1 MKPFADLTQLTTPR
15 SIVIVGASERENSQ
29 GRRLTENVMLHSAF
43 TGDLYLVNPSAS
55 EILGKPCYPSV
66 SAVPASG
73 LDVALVMV
81 NASLVLP
88 TLEQCAAKGIAYA
101 IVMTSGFAETGDE
114 GAALERQITALCART
129 GLRVYGPNCPGLV
142 NVNRRL
148 GMTFSPA
155 FKDDLNA
162 GTIGLAT
169 QGGGLGRN
177 VLQALSHGNGVG
189 VWYSGG
195 NECDLGLPDFIG
207 HMATDPEIRVIAVLM
222 EGIKDGG
229 RLRQALALARE
240 NGKQVVILKVG
251 RSEQGVLAAQSHTAS
266 IAGSAQINSAV
277 FRQEGCVE
285 VEDLDQ
291 LAAVAHLLAAP
302 RPAGGAGLAILT
314 FSGGTAAMAADI
326 AGAAE
331 LPLARFAPATVDAL
345 RKLLPGFAHIANPL
359 DTTADILRD
368 PDVLTRCLRMVCE
381 DEGVGAV
388 LFPIPMDYGDITVT
402 MARAICDAAREQEKP
417 VVPVWMSRR
426 MGSGFALM
434 EQAGLMPFFSLTD
447 AVAALRHLFRAPAS
461 TSREL
466 PHAPATLAPPTGP
479 TAMSES
485 GAKALLREAGIE
497 VPQGALA
504 HSEEEAAGI
513 AASIGLP
520 VVMKVASAQIAHKTE
535 AGGVRL
541 NLGSPDAVSAAYRDI
556 VQSVAT
562 ARPDATVDG
571 VLVEKMFPAGGREI
585 LIGVHRDVAFGLVLT
600 VGLGGI
606 FVEVLKDVAH
616 RAIPITAKDATEML
630 GELRGYSLLEGVRG
644 EPPADIAALESLLLT
659 VSNFAQHHRERLR
672 ELDLNPVWV
681 GPVGQGA
688 VPLDALLVLDT
699 PTSIS

>member
-1 MKPFADLTQLTTPR
+1 MKPFTDLTRLTTPR
-15 SIVIVGASERENSQ
+15 SIVIVGASERQNSQ
-29 GRRLTENVMLHSAF
+29 GRRLTENLMLHSAF
-43 TGDLYLVNPSAS
+43 TGDIYLVNPGAS
-55 EILGKPCYPSV
+55 EILGQPCYPSV
-66 SAVPASG
+66 AAIPASG

-88 TLEQCAAKGIAYA
+88 TLEQCAAKDIAYA

-177 VLQALSHGNGVG
+177 VLQALAHGNGVG

-207 HMATDPEIRVIAVLM
+207 HMATDPEVRVIAVLM
-222 EGIKDGG
+222 EGIKDGA

-240 NGKQVVILKVG
+240 NGKPVVILKVG

-277 FRQEGCVE
+277 FRQQGCVE

-291 LAAVAHLLAAP
+291 LASVAHLLAAS
-302 RPAGGAGLAILT
+302 RPAADAGLAIFT

-326 AGAAE
+326 AGAAG
-331 LPLARFAPATVDAL
+331 LPLAQFSPLTTEAL
-345 RKLLPGFAHIANPL
+345 RKLLPSFANIANPL

-368 PDVLTRCLRMVCE
+368 PDVLTRCLGVVC
-381 DEGVGAV
+381 DDDRVGAV
-388 LFPIPMDYGDITVT
+388 MFPIPMDYGEITAT
-402 MARAICDAAREQEKP
+402 MAQAVCSAARTHNKP

-426 MGSGFALM
+426 MGSGFELM

-447 AVAALRHLFRAPAS
+447 AVSALRHLFKGETALPVVRSHTHEEP
-461 TSREL
+461 SRS
-466 PHAPATLAPPTGP
+466 GP
-479 TAMSES
+479 VAISES
-485 GAKALLREAGIE
+485 EAKALLREAGIV

-504 HSEEEAAGI
+504 RSEEEAVGI
-513 AASIGLP
+513 ATSIGLP

-541 NLGSPDAVSAAYRDI
+541 NLDSEASVSTAYRDI
-556 VQSVAT
+556 CLSVAA
-562 ARPDATVDG
+562 ARPDAEIDG
-571 VLVEKMFPAGGREI
+571 VLVEKMFPADGREI
-585 LIGVHRDVAFGLVLT
+585 LVGVHRDAAFGLVLT

-606 FVEVLKDVAH
+606 FVEVLRDLAH
-616 RAIPITAKDATEML
+616 RSIPITPRDASAML
-630 GELRGYSLLEGVRG
+630 RELRGYALLEGVRG
-644 EPPADIAALESLLLT
+644 QPPADIAALESLLMT
-659 VSNFAQHHRERLR
+659 VSEFARQQGERLH

-688 VPLDALLVLDT
+688 IPLDALLVLDST
-699 PTSIS
+699 TSIS